1 MFTFL
6 LFIIGV
12 GVAGAVGFYAGVKNA
27 GSSKV
32 AKFKEL
38 EDTLKK

>member
-6 LFIIGV
+6 LFISGILIAGTIGFI
-12 GVAGAVGFYAGVKNA
+12 AGIKNA

-32 AKFKEL
+32 AKLKEL